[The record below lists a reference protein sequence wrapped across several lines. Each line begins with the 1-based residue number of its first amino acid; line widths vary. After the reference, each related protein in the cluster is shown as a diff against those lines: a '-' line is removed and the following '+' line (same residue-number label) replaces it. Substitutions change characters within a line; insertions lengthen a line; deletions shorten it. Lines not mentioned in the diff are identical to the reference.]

1 MTCDLDATPQEIN
14 RSEFTVTVKE
24 VPKQQKKM
32 EIALGLFSLEKKKLR
47 GTQSS
52 QQIGVELSSRKTI
65 WILFVVTKN
74 RNEDGTSWSH
84 RNPDFSLKQEKSL
97 TWETFPKWL
106 SKVSKIFPKWKTV
119 ILEGVW
125 VGWTTHL
132 LEYPWDNSCIIY
144 AVKWKDTGFSVT
156 VGVVGGKR
164 EISTSALVM
173 TWIPDG
179 KSCFSRRP
187 KDIAWPQAKL
197 DHPPSDFILIQS
209 SQSLLYSR
217 NTSTINSFSILTR
230 FLFFLRCVFQSYLIC
245 LLWKCKP
252 SIWVSAEIFRC
263 SQSQTVLHTCWI
275 TISISTRLPSWIPTH
290 QRRDTLLS
298 ITV

>member
-1 MTCDLDATPQEIN
+1 MQWNEKILDFQ
-14 RSEFTVTVKE
+14 S
-24 VPKQQKKM
+24 Q
-32 EIALGLFSLEKKKLR
+32 LELW
-47 GTQSS
+47 
-52 QQIGVELSSRKTI
+52 VEK
-65 WILFVVTKN
+65 
-74 RNEDGTSWSH
+74 
-84 RNPDFSLKQEKSL
+84 EKSPPQHWSWPESQMESPVFL
-97 TWETFPKWL
+97 GGL
-106 SKVSKIFPKWKTV
+106 KT
-119 ILEGVW
+119 
-125 VGWTTHL
+125 
-132 LEYPWDNSCIIY
+132 
-144 AVKWKDTGFSVT
+144 
-156 VGVVGGKR
+156 
-164 EISTSALVM
+164 
-173 TWIPDG
+173 
-179 KSCFSRRP
+179 
-187 KDIAWPQAKL
+187 AWPQAKL